1 MFDKIL
7 LATDGSENS
16 FQALREAFHLGFLQ
30 SPAKV
35 ELIHALSFERVKAWG
50 LGVLLTEEQRKIRE
64 KALEK
69 VKPQAEWLG
78 QHGVETKSR
87 ILEATPEQCVP
98 RVARLEDFKLI
109 VVGRQSKG
117 FFNRL
122 TIGHVSQRILEQAET
137 PVLLVPAEARE
148 AAPKSPRTIL
158 VPTDFSDCSR
168 KGIEAAAQIA
178 KDYGYKVH
186 LIYCQSYSEFFA
198 DFDGLANHDA
208 LMVLWKNHRD
218 DALEKLEALKKELTD
233 QDVDA
238 SAAFIDDSVWDGMET
253 VVRETGAAFVVIASH
268 GRGGWQKF
276 WLGSVTERVLKHS
289 SVPIL
294 VVKNPDPAS
303 A

>member
-16 FQALREAFHLGFLQ
+16 FQALREAFQLGLLGA
-30 SPAKV
+30 PAKV
-35 ELIHALSFERVKAWG
+35 ELINALSFDRVKAWG
-50 LGVLLTEEQRKIRE
+50 LGVLLSEEHRQIRE

-69 VKPQAEWLG
+69 IKPQVEWLTK
-78 QHGVETKSR
+78 HEVESKTR
-87 ILEATPEQCVP
+87 IMEATPEQCIP
-98 RVARLEDFKLI
+98 RVARLEDFDLI

-122 TIGHVSQRILEQAET
+122 TIGHVSQRILEQAEK
-137 PVLLVPAEARE
+137 PVLLVPAEDRKE
-148 AAPKSPRTIL
+148 GSTVSKTIL

-168 KGIEAAAQIA
+168 QGFETAAKMA

-208 LMVLWKNHRD
+208 LMVFWKNHRD
-218 DALEKLEALKKELTD
+218 DALEKLAALTKELTD
-233 QDVDA
+233 QGIEA
-238 SAAFIDDSVWDGMET
+238 SSAFVDDSVWAGLET
-253 VVRETGAAFVVIASH
+253 VVQETGAALVVIASH

-294 VVKNPDPAS
+294 VVKKPEATAP
-303 A
+303 